1 MTDKRNELISLL
13 VVVDL
18 FLPAVKEYC
27 VPGLRGSGH
36 SDWFVLLLRKTS
48 LASSGI
54 YYVIV
59 TLTQAINS

>member
-1 MTDKRNELISLL
+1 MLEALEESSVSLTLWIRSLWAEGKRGGNVVTDKRNELISLL

-36 SDWFVLLLRKTS
+36 
-48 LASSGI
+48 
-54 YYVIV
+54 
-59 TLTQAINS
+59 Q